1 MRRRDFITTL
11 AGTAIG
17 YSAPLWAQQKA
28 VPVIGYLNSG
38 SAGANERSVAV
49 FREGLAESGIVV
61 GANAAIEFRWADGN
75 YDRLPALADDLARRK
90 VDVIAATNLPS
101 AMAAKRATSAI
112 PIVFQIGDDPVK
124 HGLAASFSRPGGNAT
139 GVSMLAADLSE
150 KRLEFLR
157 EVVKTP
163 LIALLVNRENPNSD
177 IQLAEVAEASRGVGQ
192 RIEVF
197 RASTED
203 EINAAFA
210 SLAEHGAGGLIVGA
224 DPYLN
229 SRRAQLVAL
238 AARYAIPAIYEW
250 REFVE
255 LGGLMSY
262 GTDLSRSVHQMGV
275 YAGKIL
281 AGAKP
286 GDLPIVQ
293 PTKFG
298 LVINLKTAKALGL
311 TLTQS
316 LLSRA
321 DEVIE

>member
-1 MRRRDFITTL
+1 MRRRDFITLL

-17 YSAPLWAQQKA
+17 YSAPLRAQQKA

-38 SAGANERSVAV
+38 SAEAGERSIAA
-49 FREGLAESGIVV
+49 FREGLAESGFVL
-61 GANAAIEFRWADGN
+61 GSNATIEFRWANGD
-75 YDRLPALADDLARRK
+75 YDRLPALAADLASRK

-101 AMAAKRATSAI
+101 AMAAKRATTAI

-157 EVVKTP
+157 ELVKAP
-163 LIALLVNRENPNSD
+163 LIALLVNPGNPNSD
-177 IQLAEVAEASRGVGQ
+177 IQLAEVTEAARGVGQ

-197 RASTED
+197 RAGSEKQID
-203 EINAAFA
+203 AAFA
-210 SLAEHGAGGLIVGA
+210 LLVERGAGGLIVGA

-229 SRRAQLVAL
+229 SRRAQIVAL
-238 AARYAIPAIYEW
+238 AGRHAIPAIYEW

-262 GTDLSRSVHQMGV
+262 GADLSRSVRQMGI

-286 GDLPIVQ
+286 GELPVVQ
-293 PTKFG
+293 PTKYA
-298 LVINLKTAKALGL
+298 LVINLKTANALGL
-311 TLTQS
+311 TVPQS
-316 LLSRA
+316 LLARA
-321 DEVIE
+321 DEVVE